1 MSSATLRISPADHG
15 LQMSLDDFEAAEF
28 EEGYRYELGRG
39 VLDVSDVPLPKH
51 AMVWSAINK
60 QLMGYW
66 LTHPDLIHVIVGGGQ
81 CRLRIDATQSA
92 RHPDLTVYL
101 TAPPSEGNEVWGLWV
116 PELVVEVVSPSSVQR
131 DYQEKRE
138 EYLAFGVEEY
148 WIVDPKQAAILVL
161 RRDQERWT
169 ERSLGPVDVYETP
182 LLPGFRLA
190 CGPVFE
196 AAGGR

>member
-1 MSSATLRISPADHG
+1 MSETTTRIGPADHG
-15 LQMSLDDFEAAEF
+15 LRMSLDDFDEAEF

-39 VLDVSDVPLPKH
+39 VLDVTDVPKPKH
-51 AMVWSAINK
+51 FMVCNAIRN
-60 QLMGYW
+60 QLTGY
-66 LTHPDLIHVIVGGGQ
+66 LLANPDLIHAIGGGGE
-81 CRLRIDATQSA
+81 CRLRIGPLQSV
-92 RHPDLTVYL
+92 RHPDIAVYK

-131 DYQEKRE
+131 DYQEKRG

-161 RRDQERWT
+161 RRDQDQWT
-169 ERSLGPVDVYETP
+169 ERSLGPVDDYETP

-196 AAGGR
+196 AAGR